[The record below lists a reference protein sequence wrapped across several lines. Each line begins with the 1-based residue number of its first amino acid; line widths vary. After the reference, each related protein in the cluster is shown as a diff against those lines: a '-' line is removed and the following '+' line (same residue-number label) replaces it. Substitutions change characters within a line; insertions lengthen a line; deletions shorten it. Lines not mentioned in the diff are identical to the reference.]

1 MLWRRVQKRPQRKRL
16 ERDNTRD
23 AFRFPQTREQVW
35 KNNLRMEVDMVL
47 WRSLEAAVRSY
58 IRRKKRLRQL
68 RKIGRN
74 LYITK
79 RK

>member
-1 MLWRRVQKRPQRKRL
+1 M

-23 AFRFPQTREQVW
+23 AFRFPQTGERVW
-35 KNNLRMEVDMVL
+35 KNNLRMEVSMVL
-47 WRSLEAAVRSY
+47 WRSLEAAVRNY
-58 IRRKKRLRQL
+58 IRRKKRLRQM

>member
-1 MLWRRVQKRPQRKRL
+1 M

-23 AFRFPQTREQVW
+23 AFRFPQTGEQVW

>member
-1 MLWRRVQKRPQRKRL
+1 M

-23 AFRFPQTREQVW
+23 AFRFPQTGERVW
-35 KNNLRMEVDMVL
+35 KNNLRMEVSMVL
-47 WRSLEAAVRSY
+47 WRSLVAAVRNY

>member
-1 MLWRRVQKRPQRKRL
+1 M

-23 AFRFPQTREQVW
+23 ALRFPQTGERVW
-35 KNNLRMEVDMVL
+35 KNNLRMEVGMVL
-47 WRSLEAAVRSY
+47 WRTLEAAVRNY

-79 RK
+79 QK

>member
-1 MLWRRVQKRPQRKRL
+1 M

-23 AFRFPQTREQVW
+23 AFRFPQTVERVW
-35 KNNLRMEVDMVL
+35 KNNLRMEVSMVL
-47 WRSLEAAVRSY
+47 WRSLEAAVRNY

>member
-1 MLWRRVQKRPQRKRL
+1 M
-16 ERDNTRD
+16 
-23 AFRFPQTREQVW
+23 W
-35 KNNLRMEVDMVL
+35 KNNLRMEVSMVL
-47 WRSLEAAVRSY
+47 WRSLEAAVRNY

>member
-1 MLWRRVQKRPQRKRL
+1 M

-23 AFRFPQTREQVW
+23 AFRFPQTVERVW
-35 KNNLRMEVDMVL
+35 KNNLRMEVSMVL
-47 WRSLEAAVRSY
+47 WRSLEAAVRNY

-68 RKIGRN
+68 WKIGRN

>member
-1 MLWRRVQKRPQRKRL
+1 M

-23 AFRFPQTREQVW
+23 AFRFPQTGEQVW

-47 WRSLEAAVRSY
+47 WRSLEAAVRNY